1 MYKCQLPAGV
11 HVPTS
16 RGGQQLAGDT
26 SLGLEYAYK
35 HLPAARAVVLLY
47 SHLGHSGTSPNMSLD
62 PISSLLLAV
71 C

>member
-1 MYKCQLPAGV
+1 MFRPAGV
-11 HVPTS
+11 
-16 RGGQQLAGDT
+16 GGQQLAGDT

-47 SHLGHSGTSPNMSLD
+47 SRLGHSGISPNMSLE